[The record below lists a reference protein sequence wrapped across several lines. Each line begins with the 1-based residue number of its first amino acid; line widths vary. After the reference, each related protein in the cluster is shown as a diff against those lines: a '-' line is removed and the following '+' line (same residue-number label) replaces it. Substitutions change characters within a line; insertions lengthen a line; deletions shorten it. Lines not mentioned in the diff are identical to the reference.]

1 MREGMRGEME
11 NISDLTRLL
20 DDFVSNGEL
29 SRQSAD
35 LMIRRVERGIR
46 ILEREFPSAQ
56 TTHCTQDRTSRA
68 KHRGVAVTDC

>member
-1 MREGMRGEME
+1 MSEGMRGEME

-46 ILEREFPSAQ
+46 ILVREFPQAPPN
-56 TTHCTQDRTSRA
+56 HCIPDKAPRA

>member
-1 MREGMRGEME
+1 MRGKME

-46 ILEREFPSAQ
+46 ILEREFPVAQ
-56 TTHCTQDRTSRA
+56 ANHCTQDRTSRA
-68 KHRGVAVTDC
+68 KHRSVAVTDC

>member
-1 MREGMRGEME
+1 ME

-20 DDFVSNGEL
+20 DDFVMNGEL

-46 ILEREFPSAQ
+46 LLEREFPSAQ
-56 TTHCTQDRTSRA
+56 TGHCTHDRTPRA
-68 KHRGVAVTDC
+68 KHRVIAVTDC